1 MKNEEEN
8 FIAQS
13 KLDITPYLNQGL
25 YSVKVD
31 DLRLSDHLDKKID
44 GGFTLEFKLELEKT
58 DFALP
63 LPPGSEVEVKKEIP
77 QRDPPLPPKTSQD
90 PQPKKVETMNQNQV
104 GSIIPQLKLNSNLS
118 TPISSTISEDKELT
132 NLSREQLLKKV
143 IELQRQLAD
152 KDKIDSLKSSDF
164 GKPLKVASEKEKSEK
179 YRLALGVLLDD
190 ALVNERLQ
198 LLEKVEGYLQ

>member
-1 MKNEEEN
+1 
-8 FIAQS
+8 
-13 KLDITPYLNQGL
+13 
-25 YSVKVD
+25 
-31 DLRLSDHLDKKID
+31 
-44 GGFTLEFKLELEKT
+44 
-58 DFALP
+58 
-63 LPPGSEVEVKKEIP
+63 
-77 QRDPPLPPKTSQD
+77 
-90 PQPKKVETMNQNQV
+90 MNQNQV

-118 TPISSTISEDKELT
+118 TPMSSTISEDKELT

-143 IELQRQLAD
+143 IELQRQLAE

-164 GKPLKVASEKEKSEK
+164 GKPLKVATEKEKSEK